1 MHKPRIALVWQILI
15 GLLAGIAIGAL
26 LHRFPESRPWLVD
39 NLLQPAGDI
48 FIKLMKMI
56 VVPIVFACMV
66 VGIAGHGDGKS
77 LGRIGAKSL
86 GYFFCITTLAIIVGL
101 VMGNLLQPGAGTELA
116 SLKASAVTLPTSSTG
131 GGHSLGQIIVGII
144 PDNVI
149 NAMAQG
155 SLLSVLFFA
164 VMFGLGVSR
173 LPAERKDPVIA
184 LLRGVS
190 EAMFKVTSMIMAYS
204 PIGVFGMIAVTVAN
218 FGFSSLLPLAK
229 LIMVSY
235 VSIAFFVLV
244 VLNLVA
250 RLCGINLFALM
261 RHIKDELI
269 LAFSTA
275 SSAAVM
281 PQLMKKLE
289 TYGVPPSLVSF
300 VVPVGYS
307 FNLDGASLFLGIGTL
322 FVAQLYG
329 IDLSLGDQALLV
341 VTMVLTSKGAAG
353 VPGFMFVILSAT
365 LASAGLPLEGIAF
378 IAGVYRLMEMP
389 TTALNVLGN
398 ALAPLVIAKW
408 ERREGTAE
416 TCGEGACPPLGCAA
430 APISSPNF
438 PEKTR

>member
-26 LHRFPESRPWLVD
+26 LHRFPDSRPWLVD

-56 VVPIVFACMV
+56 VVPIVFSCMV
-66 VGIAGHGDGKS
+66 VGIAGQGDGKA
-77 LGRIGAKSL
+77 LGRVGVKALS
-86 GYFFCITTLAIIVGL
+86 YFFCITTLAIIVGL
-101 VMGNLLQPGAGTELA
+101 VIGNLLKPGAGTDLA
-116 SLKASAVTLPTSSTG
+116 SLKAAAITLPSANG
-131 GGHSLGQIIVGII
+131 GAHGLGQIIVGII

-164 VMFGLGVSR
+164 VMFGLGVSK
-173 LPAERKDPVIA
+173 LSTERREPLIA
-184 LLRGVS
+184 MLRAVS

-218 FGFSSLLPLAK
+218 FGFSSLLPLGK
-229 LIMVSY
+229 LILVSY
-235 VSIAFFVLV
+235 VAILFFTLV
-244 VLNLVA
+244 ILNGIA
-250 RLCGINLFALM
+250 RLVGVNLFALM

-269 LAFSTA
+269 LAFSSA

-329 IDLSLGDQALLV
+329 IDLSLADQALLV

-408 ERREGTAE
+408 EARSAQP
-416 TCGEGACPPLGCAA
+416 AQPLMARNA
-430 APISSPNF
+430 L
-438 PEKTR
+438 

>member
-1 MHKPRIALVWQILI
+1 MHTPRIALVWQIMI

-39 NLLQPAGDI
+39 NVLQPAGDI

-56 VVPIVFACMV
+56 VVPIVFSCMV

-77 LGRIGAKSL
+77 LGRIGVKSL
-86 GYFFCITTLAIIVGL
+86 SYFFCITTLAIIIGL
-101 VMGNLLQPGAGTELA
+101 VMGNLLKPGAGTELS
-116 SLKASAVTLPTSSTG
+116 SLHAANITLPTSNG
-131 GGHSLGQIIVGII
+131 AGHSLGQIIVGII
-144 PDNVI
+144 PDNVV

-164 VMFGLGVSR
+164 VMFGLGVAR

-190 EAMFKVTSMIMAYS
+190 DAMFKVTSMIMAYS

-235 VSIAFFVLV
+235 VAIAFFVLV

-250 RLCGINLFALM
+250 RVCGINLFALM
-261 RHIKDELI
+261 RHIKDELV

-408 ERREGTAE
+408 EGREG
-416 TCGEGACPPLGCAA
+416 
-430 APISSPNF
+430 
-438 PEKTR
+438 R

>member
-1 MHKPRIALVWQILI
+1 MHKPRIALVWQIMI

-56 VVPIVFACMV
+56 VVPIVFSCMV

-77 LGRIGAKSL
+77 LGRIGVKSL
-86 GYFFCITTLAIIVGL
+86 TYFFSITTLAIIVGL
-101 VMGNLLQPGAGTELA
+101 VIGNLLKPGSGTDLA
-116 SLKASAVTLPTSSTG
+116 SLKAAAITLPTSNG
-131 GGHSLGQIIVGII
+131 AGHSLGQIIVGII

-164 VMFGLGVSR
+164 VMFGLGVSK
-173 LPAERKDPVIA
+173 LSNERKEPLIA

-204 PIGVFGMIAVTVAN
+204 PIGVFGMISVTVAN

-235 VSIAFFVLV
+235 VAIAFFVLV

-269 LAFSTA
+269 LAFSSA

-329 IDLSLGDQALLV
+329 IDLSFGDQALLV

-408 ERREGTAE
+408 EGR
-416 TCGEGACPPLGCAA
+416 AA
-430 APISSPNF
+430 HCLKATPA
-438 PEKTR
+438 

>member
-1 MHKPRIALVWQILI
+1 MHTPRIALVWQIMI
-15 GLLAGIAIGAL
+15 GMFAGIAIGAL
-26 LHRFPESRPWLVD
+26 LHQFPESRPWLVT

-56 VVPIVFACMV
+56 VVPIVFSCMV

-77 LGRIGAKSL
+77 LGRIGVKSL
-86 GYFFCITTLAIIVGL
+86 TYFFSITTLAIIVGL
-101 VMGNLLQPGAGTELA
+101 VIGNLLKPGAGTDLA
-116 SLKASAVTLPTSSTG
+116 SLKAAAITLPTANG

-173 LPAERKDPVIA
+173 LSNERKEPLIA
-184 LLRGVS
+184 MLRAVS

-235 VSIAFFVLV
+235 IAIAFFVLV

-269 LAFSTA
+269 LAFSSA

-329 IDLSLGDQALLV
+329 IDLSFGDQALLV

-408 ERREGTAE
+408 EGREAHCLRGTAKSWVE
-416 TCGEGACPPLGCAA
+416 EDAKIL
-430 APISSPNF
+430 SD
-438 PEKTR
+438 

>member
-1 MHKPRIALVWQILI
+1 MHTPRIALVWQIML

-56 VVPIVFACMV
+56 VVPIVFSCMV
-66 VGIAGHGDGKS
+66 VGIAGHGDGRS
-77 LGRIGAKSL
+77 LGRIGIKSL
-86 GYFFCITTLAIIVGL
+86 TYFFTITTLAIIVGL
-101 VMGNLLQPGAGTELA
+101 VIGNLLKPGAGTDLA
-116 SLKASAVTLPTSSTG
+116 SLKAAVISLPTSTG
-131 GGHSLGQIIVGII
+131 SAHSLGQIIVGII

-173 LPAERKDPVIA
+173 LSPERKDPLIA

-190 EAMFKVTSMIMAYS
+190 DAMFKVTAMIMAYS
-204 PIGVFGMIAVTVAN
+204 PIGVFGMISVTVAN

-229 LIMVSY
+229 LILVSY
-235 VSIAFFVLV
+235 VAIAFFVLV
-244 VLNLVA
+244 VLHLVA

-269 LAFSTA
+269 LAFSSA

-329 IDLSLGDQALLV
+329 IDLSFTDQALLV

-408 ERREGTAE
+408 EGRAAHCLKAEGV
-416 TCGEGACPPLGCAA
+416 CGGSAA
-430 APISSPNF
+430 
-438 PEKTR
+438 R

>member
-1 MHKPRIALVWQILI
+1 MHTPRIALVWQIMI

-39 NLLQPAGDI
+39 NILQPAGDV

-66 VGIAGHGDGKS
+66 VGIAGHGDGKA
-77 LGRIGAKSL
+77 LGRIGVKTLS
-86 GYFFCITTLAIIVGL
+86 YFFCITTLAIIVGL
-101 VMGNLLQPGAGTELA
+101 VLGNLLKPGAGTELA
-116 SLKASAVTLPTSSTG
+116 SLHAATVTLPTSG

-149 NAMAQG
+149 SAMAQG

-164 VMFGLGVSR
+164 VMFGLAVSR

-184 LLRGVS
+184 LMRGVS
-190 EAMFKVTSMIMAYS
+190 DAMFKLTSMIMAYA

-218 FGFSSLLPLAK
+218 FGFGALLPLAK

-235 VSIAFFVLV
+235 VSIVFFVLV
-244 VLNLVA
+244 VLNLIA

-261 RHIKDELI
+261 RHIKDELV

-329 IDLSLGDQALLV
+329 IDLSLSDQALLV
-341 VTMVLTSKGAAG
+341 VTMVVTSKGAAG

-365 LASAGLPLEGIAF
+365 LGSAGLPLEGVAI

-408 ERREGTAE
+408 EQREAKPALQVDAKDFRT
-416 TCGEGACPPLGCAA
+416 PV
-430 APISSPNF
+430 
-438 PEKTR
+438 

>member
-1 MHKPRIALVWQILI
+1 MHTPRIALVWQIMI

-77 LGRIGAKSL
+77 LGRIGVRSL

-101 VMGNLLQPGAGTELA
+101 VLGNLLKPGAGTELS
-116 SLKASAVTLPTSSTG
+116 SLHAANITLPTSNG

-164 VMFGLGVSR
+164 VMFGLGVAR

-190 EAMFKVTSMIMAYS
+190 DAMFKVTSMIMAYS
-204 PIGVFGMIAVTVAN
+204 PIGVFGMISVTVAN
-218 FGFSSLLPLAK
+218 FGFGSLLPLAK
-229 LIMVSY
+229 LILVSY
-235 VSIAFFVLV
+235 VAIAFFVLV

-275 SSAAVM
+275 SSASVM

-408 ERREGTAE
+408 EGRGVLAEREPDVQT
-416 TCGEGACPPLGCAA
+416 L
-430 APISSPNF
+430 
-438 PEKTR
+438 

>member
-1 MHKPRIALVWQILI
+1 MHTPCIALVWQIMI

-26 LHRFPESRPWLVD
+26 LHHFPESRPWLVD

-56 VVPIVFACMV
+56 VVPIVFSCMV

-77 LGRIGAKSL
+77 LGRIGVKSL
-86 GYFFCITTLAIIVGL
+86 SYFFCITTLAIIIGL
-101 VMGNLLQPGAGTELA
+101 VMGNLLKPGAGTELS
-116 SLKASAVTLPTSSTG
+116 SLHAANITLPTSNG
-131 GGHSLGQIIVGII
+131 AGHSLGQIIVGII

-164 VMFGLGVSR
+164 VMFGLGVVR

-184 LLRGVS
+184 LLRGVAD
-190 EAMFKVTSMIMAYS
+190 AMFKVTSMIMAYS

-235 VSIAFFVLV
+235 VAIAFFVLV

-250 RLCGINLFALM
+250 RVCGINLFALM
-261 RHIKDELI
+261 RHIKDELV

-329 IDLSLGDQALLV
+329 IELSLGDQALLV

-408 ERREGTAE
+408 EGHDAK
-416 TCGEGACPPLGCAA
+416 AA
-430 APISSPNF
+430 HEPS
-438 PEKTR
+438 TRNMPAG

>member
-1 MHKPRIALVWQILI
+1 MHKPRIALVWQIMI

-56 VVPIVFACMV
+56 VVPIVFSCMV

-77 LGRIGAKSL
+77 LGRIGIKSL
-86 GYFFCITTLAIIVGL
+86 SYFFSITTLAIIVGL
-101 VMGNLLQPGAGTELA
+101 VIGNLLKPGAGTDLA
-116 SLKASAVTLPTSSTG
+116 SLKAAAITLPTSNG
-131 GGHSLGQIIVGII
+131 AGHGLGQILVGII

-164 VMFGLGVSR
+164 VMFGLGVSK
-173 LPAERKDPVIA
+173 LTNERKEPIIA

-204 PIGVFGMIAVTVAN
+204 PIGVFGMISVTVAN

-235 VSIAFFVLV
+235 VAITFFVLV

-269 LAFSTA
+269 LAFSSA

-329 IDLSLGDQALLV
+329 IDLSFGDQALLV

-353 VPGFMFVILSAT
+353 VAGFMFVILSAT

-408 ERREGTAE
+408 EGR
-416 TCGEGACPPLGCAA
+416 AA
-430 APISSPNF
+430 HCLKATPA
-438 PEKTR
+438 

>member
-1 MHKPRIALVWQILI
+1 MHTPRIALVWQIMI

-56 VVPIVFACMV
+56 VVPIVFSCMV

-77 LGRIGAKSL
+77 LGRIGVKSL
-86 GYFFCITTLAIIVGL
+86 SYFFCITTLAIIIGL
-101 VMGNLLQPGAGTELA
+101 VMGNLLKPGAGTELS
-116 SLKASAVTLPTSSTG
+116 SLHAANITLPTSNG
-131 GGHSLGQIIVGII
+131 AGHSLGQIIVGII
-144 PDNVI
+144 PDNVV

-164 VMFGLGVSR
+164 VMFGLGVAR

-190 EAMFKVTSMIMAYS
+190 DAMFKVTSMIMAYS

-235 VSIAFFVLV
+235 VAIAFFVLV

-250 RLCGINLFALM
+250 RVCGINLFALM
-261 RHIKDELI
+261 RHIKDELV

-408 ERREGTAE
+408 EGREVRAGQQQKAQNVQME
-416 TCGEGACPPLGCAA
+416 
-430 APISSPNF
+430 
-438 PEKTR
+438 

>member
-1 MHKPRIALVWQILI
+1 MHTPRIALVWQIMI
-15 GLLAGIAIGAL
+15 GFLAGIAIGAL

-39 NLLQPAGDI
+39 NILQPAGDI

-56 VVPIVFACMV
+56 VVPIVFSCMV

-77 LGRIGAKSL
+77 LGRIGVKSL
-86 GYFFCITTLAIIVGL
+86 SYFFCITTLAIIIGL
-101 VMGNLLQPGAGTELA
+101 VMGNLLKPGAGTELA
-116 SLKASAVTLPTSSTG
+116 SLHAANITLPTSNG
-131 GGHSLGQIIVGII
+131 AGHSLGQIIVGII

-164 VMFGLGVSR
+164 VMFGLGVAR

-190 EAMFKVTSMIMAYS
+190 DAMFKVTSMIMAYS

-235 VSIAFFVLV
+235 VVIAFFVLV

-250 RLCGINLFALM
+250 RVCGINLFALM
-261 RHIKDELI
+261 RHIKDELV

-408 ERREGTAE
+408 EGREATVAQ
-416 TCGEGACPPLGCAA
+416 A
-430 APISSPNF
+430 SSERNIPA
-438 PEKTR
+438 R

>member
-1 MHKPRIALVWQILI
+1 MHTPRIALVWQIMI
-15 GLLAGIAIGAL
+15 GLLAGIALGAL

-56 VVPIVFACMV
+56 VVPIVFSCMV
-66 VGIAGHGDGKS
+66 VGIAGHGDGKT
-77 LGRIGAKSL
+77 LGRIGLKSL
-86 GYFFCITTLAIIVGL
+86 SYFFCITTLAIIVGL
-101 VMGNLLQPGAGTELA
+101 IMGNLFKPGAGTELA
-116 SLKASAVTLPTSSTG
+116 SLQAANITLPTSNG
-131 GGHSLGQIIVGII
+131 GAHSLGQIIVGII

-149 NAMAQG
+149 SAMAQG

-218 FGFSSLLPLAK
+218 FGFGSLMPLAK

-235 VSIAFFVLV
+235 LSIAFFVLV

-261 RHIKDELI
+261 RHIKDELV

-329 IDLSLGDQALLV
+329 IDLSLADQALLV

-408 ERREGTAE
+408 ERHGADTASQSDSQ
-416 TCGEGACPPLGCAA
+416 TLP
-430 APISSPNF
+430 
-438 PEKTR
+438 TRL

>member
-1 MHKPRIALVWQILI
+1 MHKPRIALVWQIMI
-15 GLLAGIAIGAL
+15 GMLAGIAIGAL

-56 VVPIVFACMV
+56 VVPIVFSCMV

-77 LGRIGAKSL
+77 LGRIGVKSL
-86 GYFFCITTLAIIVGL
+86 SYFFCITTLAIIVGL
-101 VMGNLLQPGAGTELA
+101 VIGNLLEPGAGTDLA
-116 SLKASAVTLPTSSTG
+116 SLKAAAITLPTSNG
-131 GGHSLGQIIVGII
+131 AGHSLGQIIVGII

-164 VMFGLGVSR
+164 VMFGLGVSK
-173 LPAERKDPVIA
+173 LSNERKEPVIS

-204 PIGVFGMIAVTVAN
+204 PIGVFGMISVTVAN

-235 VSIAFFVLV
+235 VAIAFFVLV
-244 VLNLVA
+244 ILNLVA
-250 RLCGINLFALM
+250 RFCGINLFALM

-269 LAFSTA
+269 LAFSSA

-329 IDLSLGDQALLV
+329 IDLSFGDQALLV

-408 ERREGTAE
+408 EGR
-416 TCGEGACPPLGCAA
+416 AA
-430 APISSPNF
+430 HCLKATPA
-438 PEKTR
+438 

>member
-1 MHKPRIALVWQILI
+1 MHKPRIALVWQIMI

-56 VVPIVFACMV
+56 VVPIVFSCMV

-77 LGRIGAKSL
+77 LGRIGIKSL
-86 GYFFCITTLAIIVGL
+86 TYFFSITTLAIIVGL
-101 VMGNLLQPGAGTELA
+101 VIGNLLKPGSGTDLA
-116 SLKASAVTLPTSSTG
+116 SLKAAAITLPTSNAA
-131 GGHSLGQIIVGII
+131 GHSLGQIIVGII

-164 VMFGLGVSR
+164 VMFGLGVSK
-173 LPAERKDPVIA
+173 LSNERKEPLIA

-204 PIGVFGMIAVTVAN
+204 PIGVFGMISVTVAN

-235 VSIAFFVLV
+235 VAIAFFVLV

-269 LAFSTA
+269 LAFSSA

-408 ERREGTAE
+408 EGR
-416 TCGEGACPPLGCAA
+416 AA
-430 APISSPNF
+430 HCLKATPA
-438 PEKTR
+438 

>member
-1 MHKPRIALVWQILI
+1 MHTPRIALVWQIMI
-15 GLLAGIAIGAL
+15 GLLAGIALGAL

-66 VGIAGHGDGKS
+66 VGIAGHGDGKT
-77 LGRIGAKSL
+77 LGRIGLKSL
-86 GYFFCITTLAIIVGL
+86 SYFFCITTLAIIVGL
-101 VMGNLLQPGAGTELA
+101 IMGNLFKPGAGTELA
-116 SLKASAVTLPTSSTG
+116 SLQAANITLPTSNG

-149 NAMAQG
+149 SAMAQG

-218 FGFSSLLPLAK
+218 FGFGSLMPLAK

-235 VSIAFFVLV
+235 LSIAFFVLV

-261 RHIKDELI
+261 RHIKDELV

-329 IDLSLGDQALLV
+329 IDLSLSDQALLV

-365 LASAGLPLEGIAF
+365 LGSAGLPLEGVAI

-408 ERREGTAE
+408 ELREAKP
-416 TCGEGACPPLGCAA
+416 ALQVDAKDL
-430 APISSPNF
+430 S
-438 PEKTR
+438 TRV

>member
-1 MHKPRIALVWQILI
+1 MHTPRIALVWQIVI
-15 GLLAGIAIGAL
+15 GLLTGIAIGAL

-39 NLLQPAGDI
+39 NVLQPAGDI

-56 VVPIVFACMV
+56 VVPIVFSCMV

-77 LGRIGAKSL
+77 LGRIGVRSL

-101 VMGNLLQPGAGTELA
+101 VLGNLLKPGAGTELS
-116 SLKASAVTLPTSSTG
+116 SLHAATISLPTSSG
-131 GGHSLGQIIVGII
+131 AGHSVGQIIVGII
-144 PDNVI
+144 PENVI
-149 NAMAQG
+149 SAMAQG

-184 LLRGVS
+184 LLRGIS
-190 EAMFKVTSMIMAYS
+190 DAMFKVTSMIMAYS

-218 FGFSSLLPLAK
+218 FGFGSLLPLAK
-229 LIMVSY
+229 LILVSY
-235 VSIAFFVLV
+235 VSIVFFVLV
-244 VLNLVA
+244 VLNLIA

-261 RHIKDELI
+261 RHIKDELA

-408 ERREGTAE
+408 EQRSTHARHATERVDIIDNL
-416 TCGEGACPPLGCAA
+416 P
-430 APISSPNF
+430 
-438 PEKTR
+438 

>member
-1 MHKPRIALVWQILI
+1 
-15 GLLAGIAIGAL
+15 
-26 LHRFPESRPWLVD
+26 
-39 NLLQPAGDI
+39 
-48 FIKLMKMI
+48 
-56 VVPIVFACMV
+56 
-66 VGIAGHGDGKS
+66 
-77 LGRIGAKSL
+77 
-86 GYFFCITTLAIIVGL
+86 
-101 VMGNLLQPGAGTELA
+101 
-116 SLKASAVTLPTSSTG
+116 
-131 GGHSLGQIIVGII
+131 
-144 PDNVI
+144 
-149 NAMAQG
+149 
-155 SLLSVLFFA
+155 
-164 VMFGLGVSR
+164 
-173 LPAERKDPVIA
+173 
-184 LLRGVS
+184 
-190 EAMFKVTSMIMAYS
+190 
-204 PIGVFGMIAVTVAN
+204 VFGMIAVTVAN

-235 VSIAFFVLV
+235 VAIAFFVLV

-250 RLCGINLFALM
+250 RVCRINLFALM
-261 RHIKDELI
+261 RHIKDELV

-408 ERREGTAE
+408 EGHEGRAGHE
-416 TCGEGACPPLGCAA
+416 
-430 APISSPNF
+430 SSGRNLPSL
-438 PEKTR
+438 

>member
-1 MHKPRIALVWQILI
+1 MHTPRIALVWQIMI

-39 NLLQPAGDI
+39 NILQPAGDV

-66 VGIAGHGDGKS
+66 VDIAGHGDGKA
-77 LGRIGAKSL
+77 LGRIGVKTLS
-86 GYFFCITTLAIIVGL
+86 YFFCITTLAIIVGL
-101 VMGNLLQPGAGTELA
+101 VLGNLLKPGAGTELA
-116 SLKASAVTLPTSSTG
+116 SLHAATVTLPTSG

-149 NAMAQG
+149 SAMAQG

-164 VMFGLGVSR
+164 VMFGLAVSR

-184 LLRGVS
+184 LMRGVS
-190 EAMFKVTSMIMAYS
+190 DAMFKLTSMIMAYA

-218 FGFSSLLPLAK
+218 FGFGALLPLAK

-235 VSIAFFVLV
+235 VSIVFFVLV
-244 VLNLVA
+244 VLNLIA

-261 RHIKDELI
+261 RHIKDELV

-329 IDLSLGDQALLV
+329 IDLSLSDQALLV
-341 VTMVLTSKGAAG
+341 VTMVVTSKGAAG

-365 LASAGLPLEGIAF
+365 LGSAGLPLEGVAI

-408 ERREGTAE
+408 EQREAKPALQVDAKDLST
-416 TCGEGACPPLGCAA
+416 
-430 APISSPNF
+430 PI
-438 PEKTR
+438 

>member
-1 MHKPRIALVWQILI
+1 MHTPRIALVWQIMI

-39 NLLQPAGDI
+39 NILQPAGDI

-56 VVPIVFACMV
+56 VVPIVFSCMV
-66 VGIAGHGDGKS
+66 VGIAGHGDGKT
-77 LGRIGAKSL
+77 LGRIGVKSL
-86 GYFFCITTLAIIVGL
+86 SYFFCITTLAIIIGL
-101 VMGNLLQPGAGTELA
+101 LMGNLLKPGAGTQLS
-116 SLKASAVTLPTSSTG
+116 SLHAANITLPTSSAA
-131 GGHSLGQIIVGII
+131 GHSLGQIIVGII
-144 PDNVI
+144 PDNVVS
-149 NAMAQG
+149 AMAQG

-164 VMFGLGVSR
+164 VMFGLGVAR
-173 LPAERKDPVIA
+173 LPDERKDPVIA

-190 EAMFKVTSMIMAYS
+190 DGMFKVTSMIMAYS

-235 VSIAFFVLV
+235 IAIAFFVLV

-261 RHIKDELI
+261 RHIKDELV

-322 FVAQLYG
+322 FIAQLYG
-329 IDLSLGDQALLV
+329 IDLSLADQALLV

-408 ERREGTAE
+408 EGRNAPAAE
-416 TCGEGACPPLGCAA
+416 RMNAR
-430 APISSPNF
+430 
-438 PEKTR
+438 KMRVQ

>member
-1 MHKPRIALVWQILI
+1 MHTPRIALVWQIMI

-39 NLLQPAGDI
+39 NILQPAGDI

-56 VVPIVFACMV
+56 VVPIVFSCMV
-66 VGIAGHGDGKS
+66 VGIAGQGDGKS
-77 LGRIGAKSL
+77 LGRIGVKSL
-86 GYFFCITTLAIIVGL
+86 SYFFCITTLAIIIGL
-101 VMGNLLQPGAGTELA
+101 VMGNLLKPGAGTELS
-116 SLKASAVTLPTSSTG
+116 SLHATTITLPTSNG
-131 GGHSLGQIIVGII
+131 AGHSLGQIIVGII

-164 VMFGLGVSR
+164 VMFGLGVAR

-190 EAMFKVTSMIMAYS
+190 DAMFKVTSMIMAYS

-218 FGFSSLLPLAK
+218 FGFSSLVPLAK

-235 VSIAFFVLV
+235 VAIAFFVLV

-250 RLCGINLFALM
+250 RVCGINLFALM
-261 RHIKDELI
+261 RHIKDELV

-408 ERREGTAE
+408 EGREAS
-416 TCGEGACPPLGCAA
+416 AA
-430 APISSPNF
+430 QAPGGRNIP
-438 PEKTR
+438 TQ

>member
-1 MHKPRIALVWQILI
+1 MHTPRIALVWQIMI

-77 LGRIGAKSL
+77 LGRIGVRSL

-101 VMGNLLQPGAGTELA
+101 VLGNLLKPGAGTELS
-116 SLKASAVTLPTSSTG
+116 SLHAANITLPTSNG

-164 VMFGLGVSR
+164 VMFGLGVAR

-190 EAMFKVTSMIMAYS
+190 DAMFKVTSMIMAYS
-204 PIGVFGMIAVTVAN
+204 PIGVFGMISVTVAN
-218 FGFSSLLPLAK
+218 FGFGSLLPLAK
-229 LIMVSY
+229 LILVSY
-235 VSIAFFVLV
+235 VAIAFFVLV

-275 SSAAVM
+275 SSASVM

-408 ERREGTAE
+408 EGRGAE
-416 TCGEGACPPLGCAA
+416 LGAQA
-430 APISSPNF
+430 NY
-438 PEKTR
+438 TR

>member
-1 MHKPRIALVWQILI
+1 MHTPRIALVWQIMI

-39 NLLQPAGDI
+39 NVLQPAGDI

-56 VVPIVFACMV
+56 VVPIVFSCMV

-77 LGRIGAKSL
+77 LGRIGVKSL
-86 GYFFCITTLAIIVGL
+86 SYFFCITTLAIIIGL
-101 VMGNLLQPGAGTELA
+101 VMGNLLKPGAGTELS
-116 SLKASAVTLPTSSTG
+116 SLHAANITLPTSNG
-131 GGHSLGQIIVGII
+131 AGHSLGQIIVGII
-144 PDNVI
+144 PDNVV

-164 VMFGLGVSR
+164 VMFGLGVAR

-190 EAMFKVTSMIMAYS
+190 DAMFKVTSMIMAYS

-235 VSIAFFVLV
+235 AAIAFFVLV

-261 RHIKDELI
+261 RHIKDELV

-408 ERREGTAE
+408 EGRAGQQQNAQ
-416 TCGEGACPPLGCAA
+416 
-430 APISSPNF
+430 NVQMQ
-438 PEKTR
+438 

>member
-1 MHKPRIALVWQILI
+1 MHKPRIALVWQIMI

-56 VVPIVFACMV
+56 VVPIVFSCMV

-77 LGRIGAKSL
+77 LGRIGVKSL
-86 GYFFCITTLAIIVGL
+86 TYFFSITTLAIIVGL
-101 VMGNLLQPGAGTELA
+101 VIGNLLKPGAGTDLA
-116 SLKASAVTLPTSSTG
+116 SLKAAAITLPTSNG
-131 GGHSLGQIIVGII
+131 AGHNLGQIIVGII

-164 VMFGLGVSR
+164 VMFGLGVSK
-173 LPAERKDPVIA
+173 LSNERKDPVIA

-190 EAMFKVTSMIMAYS
+190 DAMFKVTSMIMAYS
-204 PIGVFGMIAVTVAN
+204 PIGVFGMISVTVAN

-235 VSIAFFVLV
+235 VAIAFFVLV

-250 RLCGINLFALM
+250 RFCGINLFALM

-269 LAFSTA
+269 LAFSSA

-329 IDLSLGDQALLV
+329 IDLSIGDQALLV

-408 ERREGTAE
+408 EGR
-416 TCGEGACPPLGCAA
+416 AA
-430 APISSPNF
+430 HCLKATPA
-438 PEKTR
+438 

>member
-1 MHKPRIALVWQILI
+1 MHTPRIALVWQIMI

-26 LHRFPESRPWLVD
+26 LHHFPESRPWLVN

-56 VVPIVFACMV
+56 VVPIVFSCMV

-77 LGRIGAKSL
+77 LGRIGVKSL
-86 GYFFCITTLAIIVGL
+86 SYFFCITTLAIIIGL
-101 VMGNLLQPGAGTELA
+101 VMGNLLKPGAGTELS
-116 SLKASAVTLPTSSTG
+116 SLHAANITLPTSNG
-131 GGHSLGQIIVGII
+131 AGHSLGQIIVGII

-164 VMFGLGVSR
+164 VMFGLGVAR

-184 LLRGVS
+184 LLRGVAD
-190 EAMFKVTSMIMAYS
+190 AMFKVTSMIMAYS

-235 VSIAFFVLV
+235 VAIAFFVLV

-250 RLCGINLFALM
+250 RVCGINLFALM
-261 RHIKDELI
+261 RHIKDELV

-329 IDLSLGDQALLV
+329 IELSLGDQALLV

-408 ERREGTAE
+408 EGHDAK
-416 TCGEGACPPLGCAA
+416 AA
-430 APISSPNF
+430 HEPS
-438 PEKTR
+438 TRNMPAG

>member
-1 MHKPRIALVWQILI
+1 MHTPRIALVWQIMI

-26 LHRFPESRPWLVD
+26 LHHFPESRPWLVD

-56 VVPIVFACMV
+56 VVPIVFSCMV

-77 LGRIGAKSL
+77 LGRIGVKSL
-86 GYFFCITTLAIIVGL
+86 SYFFCITTLAIIIGL
-101 VMGNLLQPGAGTELA
+101 VMGNLLKPGAGTELS
-116 SLKASAVTLPTSSTG
+116 SLHAANITLPTSNG
-131 GGHSLGQIIVGII
+131 AGHSLGQIIVGII

-164 VMFGLGVSR
+164 VMFGLGVAR

-184 LLRGVS
+184 LLRGVAD
-190 EAMFKVTSMIMAYS
+190 AMFKVTSMIMAYS

-235 VSIAFFVLV
+235 VAIGFFVLV

-250 RLCGINLFALM
+250 RVCGINLFALM
-261 RHIKDELI
+261 RHIKDELV

-329 IDLSLGDQALLV
+329 IELSLGDQALLV

-408 ERREGTAE
+408 EGHDAK
-416 TCGEGACPPLGCAA
+416 AA
-430 APISSPNF
+430 NEPS
-438 PEKTR
+438 TRNMPAG

>member
-1 MHKPRIALVWQILI
+1 MHTPRIALVWQIMI

-39 NLLQPAGDI
+39 NVLQPAGDI

-56 VVPIVFACMV
+56 VVPIVFSCMV

-77 LGRIGAKSL
+77 LGRIGVKSL
-86 GYFFCITTLAIIVGL
+86 SYFFCITTLAIIIGL
-101 VMGNLLQPGAGTELA
+101 VMGNLLKPGAGTELS
-116 SLKASAVTLPTSSTG
+116 SLHAANITLPTSNG
-131 GGHSLGQIIVGII
+131 AGHSLGQIIVGII
-144 PDNVI
+144 PHNVV

-164 VMFGLGVSR
+164 VMFGLGVAR

-190 EAMFKVTSMIMAYS
+190 DAMFKVTSMIMAYS

-235 VSIAFFVLV
+235 VAIAFFVLV

-250 RLCGINLFALM
+250 RVCGINLFALM
-261 RHIKDELI
+261 RHIKDELV

-408 ERREGTAE
+408 EGREVRAGQQQKAQNVQME
-416 TCGEGACPPLGCAA
+416 
-430 APISSPNF
+430 
-438 PEKTR
+438 

>member
-1 MHKPRIALVWQILI
+1 MHKPRIALVWQIMI

-26 LHRFPESRPWLVD
+26 LHSYPESRPWLVD

-56 VVPIVFACMV
+56 VVPIVFSCMV

-77 LGRIGAKSL
+77 LGRIGVKSL
-86 GYFFCITTLAIIVGL
+86 TYFFSITTLAIIVGL
-101 VMGNLLQPGAGTELA
+101 VIGNLLKPGAGTDLA
-116 SLKASAVTLPTSSTG
+116 SLKAAAITLPTSSG
-131 GGHSLGQIIVGII
+131 AGHSLGQIIVGII

-164 VMFGLGVSR
+164 VMFGLGVSK
-173 LPAERKDPVIA
+173 LSNERKEPVIS

-204 PIGVFGMIAVTVAN
+204 PIGVFGMISVTVAN

-235 VSIAFFVLV
+235 VAIAFFVLV

-250 RLCGINLFALM
+250 RCCGINLFALM

-269 LAFSTA
+269 LAFSSA

-329 IDLSLGDQALLV
+329 IDLSFGDQALLV

-408 ERREGTAE
+408 EGR
-416 TCGEGACPPLGCAA
+416 AA
-430 APISSPNF
+430 HCLKATPA
-438 PEKTR
+438 

>member
-1 MHKPRIALVWQILI
+1 MHTPRIALVWQIMI

-39 NLLQPAGDI
+39 NILQPAGDI

-56 VVPIVFACMV
+56 VVPIVFSCMV
-66 VGIAGHGDGKS
+66 VGIAGHGDGKT
-77 LGRIGAKSL
+77 LGRIGVKSL
-86 GYFFCITTLAIIVGL
+86 SYFFCITTLAIIIGL
-101 VMGNLLQPGAGTELA
+101 LMGNLLKPGAGTQLS
-116 SLKASAVTLPTSSTG
+116 SLHAANITLPTSSAA
-131 GGHSLGQIIVGII
+131 GHSLGQIIVGII
-144 PDNVI
+144 PDNVVS
-149 NAMAQG
+149 AMAQG

-164 VMFGLGVSR
+164 VMFGLGVAR
-173 LPAERKDPVIA
+173 LPDERKDPVIA

-190 EAMFKVTSMIMAYS
+190 DGMFKVTSMIMAYS

-235 VSIAFFVLV
+235 IAIAFFVLV

-261 RHIKDELI
+261 RHIKDELV

-289 TYGVPPSLVSF
+289 TYGVPPSLVRF

-322 FVAQLYG
+322 FIAQLYG
-329 IDLSLGDQALLV
+329 IDLSLADQALLV

-408 ERREGTAE
+408 EGRNAPAAE
-416 TCGEGACPPLGCAA
+416 RMNARKMPVQ
-430 APISSPNF
+430 
-438 PEKTR
+438 

>member
-1 MHKPRIALVWQILI
+1 MHTPRIALVWQIMI

-39 NLLQPAGDI
+39 NVLQPAGDI

-56 VVPIVFACMV
+56 VVPIVFSCMV

-77 LGRIGAKSL
+77 LGRIGVKSL
-86 GYFFCITTLAIIVGL
+86 SYFFCITTLAIIIGL
-101 VMGNLLQPGAGTELA
+101 VMGNLLKPGAGTELS
-116 SLKASAVTLPTSSTG
+116 SLHAANITLPTSNG
-131 GGHSLGQIIVGII
+131 AGHSLGQIIVGII

-164 VMFGLGVSR
+164 VMFGLGVAR

-184 LLRGVS
+184 LLRGVAD
-190 EAMFKVTSMIMAYS
+190 AMFKVTSMIMAYS

-235 VSIAFFVLV
+235 VAIAFFVLV

-250 RLCGINLFALM
+250 RVCGINLFALM
-261 RHIKDELI
+261 RHIKDELV

-329 IDLSLGDQALLV
+329 IELSLGDQALLV

-408 ERREGTAE
+408 EGHDAK
-416 TCGEGACPPLGCAA
+416 AA
-430 APISSPNF
+430 HEPS
-438 PEKTR
+438 TRNMPAG

>member
-1 MHKPRIALVWQILI
+1 MYSPRIALVWQIMI

-56 VVPIVFACMV
+56 VVPIVFSCMV

-77 LGRIGAKSL
+77 LGRIGVKSL
-86 GYFFCITTLAIIVGL
+86 TYFFSITTLAIIVGL
-101 VMGNLLQPGAGTELA
+101 VIGNLLKPGAGTDLA
-116 SLKASAVTLPTSSTG
+116 NLRAAAITLPTSNG
-131 GGHSLGQIIVGII
+131 AGHSLGQIIVGII

-164 VMFGLGVSR
+164 VMFGLGVSK
-173 LPAERKDPVIA
+173 LSNERKEPVIA

-204 PIGVFGMIAVTVAN
+204 PIGVFGMISVTVAN

-235 VSIAFFVLV
+235 VAIALFVLV
-244 VLNLVA
+244 VLNLIA
-250 RLCGINLFALM
+250 RFCGINLFALM

-269 LAFSTA
+269 LAFSSA

-329 IDLSLGDQALLV
+329 IDLSFGDQALLV

-408 ERREGTAE
+408 EGR
-416 TCGEGACPPLGCAA
+416 AA
-430 APISSPNF
+430 HCLKATPA
-438 PEKTR
+438 

>member
-1 MHKPRIALVWQILI
+1 MHTPRLSLVWQIMI

-66 VGIAGHGDGKS
+66 VGIAGHGDGKA
-77 LGRIGAKSL
+77 LGRIGVKALS
-86 GYFFCITTLAIIVGL
+86 YFFCITTLAIIVGL
-101 VMGNLLQPGAGTELA
+101 VMGNLLKPGAGTELS
-116 SLKASAVTLPTSSTG
+116 SLQAANITLPTSSG

-144 PDNVI
+144 PDNVVS
-149 NAMAQG
+149 AMAQG

-173 LPAERKDPVIA
+173 LPAERKEPVIA

-190 EAMFKVTSMIMAYS
+190 EAMFKVTLMIMAYS

-218 FGFSSLLPLAK
+218 FGFGSLLPLAK

-235 VSIAFFVLV
+235 LSIAFFVLV

-261 RHIKDELI
+261 RHIKDELV

-329 IDLSLGDQALLV
+329 IELSLADQALLV

-408 ERREGTAE
+408 EGRSAQV
-416 TCGEGACPPLGCAA
+416 
-430 APISSPNF
+430 APGPSAQNIQM
-438 PEKTR
+438 R